1 MSTTTASIDSS
12 SKRGRSGTGSD
23 CRSYTAIRHFWREL
37 TSAANS
43 ANPFPGCEWENEE
56 GWNKCWQTDTV
67 HVGANHSQPLP
78 ESISLR
84 VSGRCQFTNQRP
96 MCSFDVVC
104 AVCRLSVRRCMCASV
119 RVWVGG
125 YGVCGSACL
134 IITRLNAKMKL
145 AEWII
150 TNKIALKVPFK
161 VYTCVYI

>member
-12 SKRGRSGTGSD
+12 SKRGRSRTGSD

-104 AVCRLSVRRCMCASV
+104 AVSIKCALLHV
-119 RVWVGG
+119 CVCACGWVW
-125 YGVCGSACL
+125 CL
-134 IITRLNAKMKL
+134 WFCLPHHH
-145 AEWII
+145 
-150 TNKIALKVPFK
+150 KIKCENEIGRMNYYKQNWFK
-161 VYTCVYI
+161 STF